1 MNKSCNVAKVSILM
15 AVYNETESVLRQS
28 IESILHQTFK
38 DFEFVII
45 GDNPNNKALIS
56 IVNEY
61 AEKDERIKF
70 HINKENI
77 GLTKSL
83 NVGLRLCTG
92 MKYIARMDADDIAF
106 PNRLEKQVDFL
117 EKNQSVD
124 ILNTAIIKFRND
136 DLATGYL
143 MTVPSDSE
151 KIIGRLLYFNP
162 LFHPT
167 IMIRKSFIDKNKIK
181 YNEAFRRSQ
190 DYALWLELASHG
202 AVFASLQEPLLYYRA
217 SANQISIKHRDE
229 QKQDAE
235 AIFIYYLK
243 RTIQDLVHPQN
254 RDSVEKMVSN
264 LAKAVY
270 HDGGVS
276 PYHKEILY
284 RILLSYDKWSS
295 LVSLISKKEI
305 RRIQYSSK
313 RICVL
318 ILSCFINRW
327 NTQKIDLYKLL

>member
-1 MNKSCNVAKVSILM
+1 MVKVSVLM
-15 AVYNETESVLRQS
+15 AVYNEAESVLRQS
-28 IESILHQTFK
+28 IESILHQTYK

-45 GDNPNNKALIS
+45 GDNPNNTALIS

-61 AEKDERIKF
+61 VEKDNRIKF
-70 HINKENI
+70 HINKGNI

-92 MKYIARMDADDIAF
+92 KKYIARMDADDIAF
-106 PNRLEKQVDFL
+106 PSRLEKQVEYL

-136 DLATGYL
+136 NLATGNI

-151 KIIGRLLYFNP
+151 KIIEMLLYSNP

-167 IMIRKSFIDKNKIK
+167 IMIRKSFIDKNKIT

-235 AIFIYYLK
+235 AIFIYYIK
-243 RTIQDLVHPQN
+243 RTIQDLVPPQN
-254 RDSVEKMVSN
+254 RDSVDKMVSN
-264 LAKAVY
+264 LAKVVY

-276 PYHKEILY
+276 PYHREVLY
-284 RILLSYDKWSS
+284 KILLSNDKWSS
-295 LVSLISKKEI
+295 LVSLINKKEI
-305 RRIQYSSK
+305 RHIPFSFK
-313 RICVL
+313 RICKLV
-318 ILSCFINRW
+318 LSCFINRW
-327 NTQKIDLYKLL
+327 NTEKIDLCKLL